1 MEKWVYGGAGLA
13 RPEGRAALVPFVLP
27 GEQVLVKV
35 VREKTS
41 MLEGL
46 PQEILSPAPERIAP
60 ACPYFTHC
68 GGCHYQHAPYEFQVA
83 RKVEILREVL
93 RRVGKFDAP
102 AEIAALSGEPWHYR
116 NRTQFHV
123 RGAQIGFLAAGSHQ
137 HVPVERCPISAP
149 RINEAL
155 TVLRKAIKD
164 RRWPRFVKEIEL
176 FTNGDAVMM
185 NVLDTEGGRRLA
197 RGFFDWMA
205 ESIPGAN
212 VGAIEYPTEAGPF
225 RVSHDS
231 FFQVNRFLI
240 DSLVENVTSGLAGDS
255 ALDLYAGVGLFSL
268 PLAKAFARVDAVE
281 TSASSVDDLVANA
294 EARSVTVHGHR
305 MQAEQYLENL
315 KSPPDVVV
323 ADPPRSGL
331 GKRAAGHLLRLAPPK
346 IVIVS
351 CDPATLARDMA
362 AFLAA
367 GYAVTG
373 MTVVDLF
380 PQTYHIETVVRLD
393 RTSA

>member
-1 MEKWVYGGAGLA
+1 MI
-13 RPEGRAALVPFVLP
+13 PFVLP
-27 GEQVLVKV
+27 GEQVRVEV
-35 VREKTS
+35 VREKSS

-46 PQEILSPAPERIAP
+46 PSEILSPAPERIAP
-60 ACPYFTHC
+60 ECPYFTRC
-68 GGCHYQHAPYEFQVA
+68 GGCHYQHAPYDYQLA

-102 AEIAALSGEPWHYR
+102 AEVATLSGEPWHYR

-123 RGAQIGFLAAGSHQ
+123 RGSDIGFLAAGSHQ
-137 HVPVERCPISAP
+137 HVPVEKCPISAP
-149 RINEAL
+149 RINDAL

-176 FTNGDAVMM
+176 FTNGESVMM

-212 VGAIEYPTEAGPF
+212 LGAVDYPTAAGPL

-231 FFQVNRFLI
+231 FFQVNRFLV
-240 DSLVENVTSGLAGDS
+240 DELVANVTEGLAGES

-268 PLAKAFARVDAVE
+268 PLAKSFARVDAVE
-281 TSASSVDDLVANA
+281 TSASAVDDLNVNA
-294 EARSVTVHGHR
+294 AARNVTVHAHR
-305 MQAEQYLENL
+305 MQSEQYLETL
-315 KSPPDVVV
+315 SRTPDVVV

-331 GKRAAGHLLRLAPPK
+331 GKRTVEHLLRLAPPK
-346 IVIVS
+346 MVVVS

-367 GYAVTG
+367 GYSVTS
-373 MTVVDLF
+373 MTLVDLF
-380 PQTYHIETVVRLD
+380 PQTYHIETVVRIEK
-393 RTSA
+393 SAA